1 MHPFLHSF
9 NFFAAINQCWQR
21 IDFIVDTRSKLR
33 KVDVICS
40 PKGGMIEVNC
50 ELEKG
55 RKIYKIPIAK
65 MTSESPPHGAGSFHN
80 PAQHAVYMDRVE
92 ALFHSG

>member
-1 MHPFLHSF
+1 M
-9 NFFAAINQCWQR
+9 
-21 IDFIVDTRSKLR
+21 DTRSKLR

-40 PKGGMIEVNC
+40 PIDGIIEVNC

-55 RKIYKIPIAK
+55 RKIYKTPITK
-65 MTSESPPHGAGSFHN
+65 TTSESPPHGAGSFHN

-92 ALFHSG
+92 ALLHSG